1 MIIKQMNIKRFKLP
15 LIFAVLS
22 VVLMGLYK
30 TIFGVE
36 NTIIGLII
44 AMASYAF
51 LRLDLTSYPI
61 YKSMIFLILNLF
73 LAISAYISA
82 INPFVGLII
91 NFLILFTVSF
101 IYTTEF
107 KNVISYIFL
116 LLYVYMW
123 EYPISLDELPRRLV
137 AMGVGVFII
146 IGIHILFNRR
156 NFKKNSNNIII
167 RSIRNI
173 QKEICHI
180 INESYREKE
189 NIYIDSE
196 LRKLL
201 MENIYIDSE
210 LRKLL
215 ILIEGR
221 NNNKFIE
228 NHKDDI
234 YFNIVLILERIN
246 SIINKVGKINNKSK
260 YVIDYLNSLNHDL
273 ENITLFLE
281 RKVECINEEKDDL
294 NKSSMINNFT
304 DKEYAFLGE
313 CTELIRLLEKNIN
326 NLYEYRRKKS
336 RKRIKVKF
344 NLKELLIGN
353 SSLKMK
359 HLRVA
364 YSLKLAIAVSLIM
377 FIVDL
382 FKIPQ
387 GRWIVTSVYVVIQ
400 PYEEETLT
408 KAIKR
413 FKGTI
418 IGVIIYIS
426 IFTFF
431 PHIIPLELLLLIL
444 MFLYFV
450 QKDYEKKVV
459 CTALMTLSFGLSRS
473 TVGYLAFYRFLFVI
487 IGIVIALGI
496 NKLIFPQSIKNSIY
510 DLKERYL
517 ELTSK
522 LLYELKSILYEEEYN
537 ENTIKLLLDCNLIE
551 SKLMENK
558 LIAENLELKDLVDKQ
573 SIILSKIR
581 CLILFINY
589 SNWGITSKHI
599 NVDKNLLNVIFNK
612 IEEELREI
620 Y

>member
-1 MIIKQMNIKRFKLP
+1 MNIKRFKLP

-61 YKSMIFLILNLF
+61 YKSIIFLILNLF

-116 LLYVYMW
+116 LLYVYML

-156 NFKKNSNNIII
+156 NFKKNSNSIII

-173 QKEICHI
+173 QKEIFHI
-180 INESYREKE
+180 INESYRE
-189 NIYIDSE
+189 
-196 LRKLL
+196 R
-201 MENIYIDSE
+201 ENIYIDSE

-228 NHKDDI
+228 NHKDNI

-246 SIINKVGKINNKSK
+246 SIINKVGKVNSKSK
-260 YVIDYLNSLNHDL
+260 DVIDYLNSLNHDL

-294 NKSSMINNFT
+294 SKPFMINNWT

-326 NLYEYRRKKS
+326 NLYEYNRKKP

-353 SSLKMK
+353 SSLKVK
-359 HLRVA
+359 DLRVA

-382 FKIPQ
+382 FKIHQ

-426 IFTFF
+426 VFTFF

-444 MFLYFV
+444 MFLYFL

-558 LIAENLELKDLVDKQ
+558 LIAENLELKDLVYKQ

-589 SNWGITSKHI
+589 SNWGIS
-599 NVDKNLLNVIFNK
+599 
-612 IEEELREI
+612 
-620 Y
+620 

>member
-1 MIIKQMNIKRFKLP
+1 MTIKQMNIKRFKLP

-22 VVLMGLYK
+22 VVLMGGYK

-73 LAISAYISA
+73 LAISAYISS
-82 INPFVGLII
+82 INPFIGLII
-91 NFLILFTVSF
+91 NLLILFTVSF

-123 EYPISLDELPRRLV
+123 EYPISLDQLPRRLV

-146 IGIHILFNRR
+146 IGIHILFNRK

-173 QKEICHI
+173 QREISHI
-180 INESYREKE
+180 INESYMEK
-189 NIYIDSE
+189 
-196 LRKLL
+196 
-201 MENIYIDSE
+201 ENIYIDSE

-215 ILIEGR
+215 ILIKGR
-221 NNNKFIE
+221 NNNKFIG
-228 NHKDDI
+228 NNKDDI

-246 SIINKVGKINNKSK
+246 SIINKVGKVNSKSEV
-260 YVIDYLNSLNHDL
+260 VIEYLNSLNHDL

-281 RKVECINEEKDDL
+281 EKVECINEEKDDL
-294 NKSSMINNFT
+294 GKESMINSLAE
-304 DKEYAFLGE
+304 KEYAFLGE
-313 CTELIRLLEKNIN
+313 CTELIMLLEKNIN
-326 NLYEYRRKKS
+326 NLYEYNRKKS

-344 NLKELLIGN
+344 NLKELVVGN
-353 SSLKMK
+353 SSLKIK

-450 QKDYEKKVV
+450 QKDYDKKVV

-473 TVGYLAFYRFLFVI
+473 TVGSLAFYRFLFVI
-487 IGIVIALGI
+487 IGIGIALGV

-517 ELTSK
+517 ELTNK
-522 LLYELKSILYEEEYN
+522 LLCELKSILYEEEYN
-537 ENTIKLLLDCNLIE
+537 ENTVKLLLDCNLIE

-558 LIAENLELKDLVDKQ
+558 LIAENLELKDLVYKQ

-589 SNWGITSKHI
+589 SNWGISPKHI
-599 NVDKNLLNVIFNK
+599 NVDKNLLNVIFHK

>member
-1 MIIKQMNIKRFKLP
+1 MTIKQMNIKRFKLP

-61 YKSMIFLILNLF
+61 YKSIIFLILNLF

-116 LLYVYMW
+116 LLYVYML
-123 EYPISLDELPRRLV
+123 EYPISLDELPKRLV

-180 INESYREKE
+180 INESYRE
-189 NIYIDSE
+189 
-196 LRKLL
+196 R
-201 MENIYIDSE
+201 ENIYIDSE

-246 SIINKVGKINNKSK
+246 SIINKVGKVNNKSK
-260 YVIDYLNSLNHDL
+260 DVIDYLNSLNHDL

-294 NKSSMINNFT
+294 NKSYMINNWAE
-304 DKEYAFLGE
+304 KEYAFLGE

-326 NLYEYRRKKS
+326 NLYEYNRKKS
-336 RKRIKVKF
+336 RKRIKLKF

-359 HLRVA
+359 NLRVA

-382 FKIPQ
+382 FKIHQ

-459 CTALMTLSFGLSRS
+459 CTALMALSFGLSRS
-473 TVGYLAFYRFLFVI
+473 TVGYLAFYRFFFVI

-522 LLYELKSILYEEEYN
+522 LLCELKSILYEEKYN
-537 ENTIKLLLDCNLIE
+537 ENTVKLLLDCNLIE
-551 SKLMENK
+551 SKLIENK
-558 LIAENLELKDLVDKQ
+558 LIAENLELKDLVYKQ

-589 SNWGITSKHI
+589 SNWGISSKHI

>member
-1 MIIKQMNIKRFKLP
+1 MTIKQMNIKRFKLP

-22 VVLMGLYK
+22 VVLMGGYK

-201 MENIYIDSE
+201 
-210 LRKLL
+210 

-260 YVIDYLNSLNHDL
+260 DVIDYLNSLNHDL

-281 RKVECINEEKDDL
+281 RKVDCINEEKDDL
-294 NKSSMINNFT
+294 NKSSTINNWT
-304 DKEYAFLGE
+304 DKEYTFLGE

-326 NLYEYRRKKS
+326 NLYEYRRKKP

-353 SSLKMK
+353 SSLKVK
-359 HLRVA
+359 DLRVA

-382 FKIPQ
+382 FKIHQ

-459 CTALMTLSFGLSRS
+459 CTALMALSFGLSRS

-487 IGIVIALGI
+487 IGIAIALGV
-496 NKLIFPQSIKNSIY
+496 NKIIFPQSTKNSIY

-522 LLYELKSILYEEEYN
+522 LLCELKSILYEEKYN
-537 ENTIKLLLDCNLIE
+537 ENTVKLLLDCNLIE

>member
-1 MIIKQMNIKRFKLP
+1 MTIKQINIKRFKLP

-36 NTIIGLII
+36 NTVIGLII

-156 NFKKNSNNIII
+156 NFRRNSNNIII
-167 RSIRNI
+167 KSIRNI
-173 QKEICHI
+173 QKEIFHI
-180 INESYREKE
+180 INESYEEKE

-201 MENIYIDSE
+201 V
-210 LRKLL
+210 L
-215 ILIEGR
+215 IKVR

-228 NHKDDI
+228 NNKDDI

-260 YVIDYLNSLNHDL
+260 DVIDYLNHDL

-281 RKVECINEEKDDL
+281 RKVDCINEEKDDL

-326 NLYEYRRKKS
+326 NLYEYNRKKS

-400 PYEEETLT
+400 PYKEETLT

-426 IFTFF
+426 VFTFF

-487 IGIVIALGI
+487 IGIAIALGV
-496 NKLIFPQSIKNSIY
+496 NKLIFPQSVKNSIY

-517 ELTSK
+517 ELTNK
-522 LLYELKSILYEEEYN
+522 LLCELKSILYEEEYN
-537 ENTIKLLLDCNLIE
+537 ENTVKLLLDCNLIE
-551 SKLMENK
+551 SKLIENK
-558 LIAENLELKDLVDKQ
+558 LIAENLELKDLVYKQ

>member
-1 MIIKQMNIKRFKLP
+1 MNIKRFKLP

-201 MENIYIDSE
+201 
-210 LRKLL
+210 

-228 NHKDDI
+228 NNKDDI

-260 YVIDYLNSLNHDL
+260 DVIDYLNSLNHDL

-281 RKVECINEEKDDL
+281 RKVDCINEEKDGL
-294 NKSSMINNFT
+294 NKSSTTNNWT
-304 DKEYAFLGE
+304 DKEYTFLGE

-326 NLYEYRRKKS
+326 NLYEYNKKKS
-336 RKRIKVKF
+336 RKRIKLKF

-473 TVGYLAFYRFLFVI
+473 TVGSLAFYRFLFVI

-496 NKLIFPQSIKNSIY
+496 NKIIFPQSIKNSIY

-517 ELTSK
+517 ELTNK
-522 LLYELKSILYEEEYN
+522 LLYELKSILYEEKYN

-599 NVDKNLLNVIFNK
+599 NLDKNLLNVIFHK

>member
-1 MIIKQMNIKRFKLP
+1 MTIKQMNIKRFKLP

-30 TIFGVE
+30 KIFGVE
-36 NTIIGLII
+36 NTVIGLII

-180 INESYREKE
+180 INKSYMEK
-189 NIYIDSE
+189 
-196 LRKLL
+196 
-201 MENIYIDSE
+201 ENIYIDSE

-260 YVIDYLNSLNHDL
+260 DVIDYLNSLNHDL

-281 RKVECINEEKDDL
+281 RKVDCINEEKDGL
-294 NKSSMINNFT
+294 NKSSTINNWT
-304 DKEYAFLGE
+304 EKEYAFLGE

-326 NLYEYRRKKS
+326 NLYEYNRKKS

-473 TVGYLAFYRFLFVI
+473 TVGSLAFYRFLFVI

-496 NKLIFPQSIKNSIY
+496 NKIIFPQSIKNSIY

-517 ELTSK
+517 ELTNK
-522 LLYELKSILYEEEYN
+522 LLYELKSILYEEKYN
-537 ENTIKLLLDCNLIE
+537 ENTVKLLLDCNLIE

-558 LIAENLELKDLVDKQ
+558 LIAENLELKDLVNKQ

-589 SNWGITSKHI
+589 SNWGISSEHI

>member
-1 MIIKQMNIKRFKLP
+1 MTIKQMNIKRFKLP

-30 TIFGVE
+30 IIFGVE
-36 NTIIGLII
+36 NTVIGLII

-156 NFKKNSNNIII
+156 NFRRNSNNIII
-167 RSIRNI
+167 KSIRNI
-173 QKEICHI
+173 QKEIYHI
-180 INESYREKE
+180 INESYEEKE

-201 MENIYIDSE
+201 V
-210 LRKLL
+210 L
-215 ILIEGR
+215 IKGR
-221 NNNKFIE
+221 NNNKFIG
-228 NHKDDI
+228 NNKDDI

-246 SIINKVGKINNKSK
+246 SIINKVGKVNSKSK
-260 YVIDYLNSLNHDL
+260 DVIDYLNSLNHDL
-273 ENITLFLE
+273 ENINLFLE

-294 NKSSMINNFT
+294 NKSSTINNWT
-304 DKEYAFLGE
+304 EKEYAFLEE

-326 NLYEYRRKKS
+326 NLYEYSRKKP

-418 IGVIIYIS
+418 IGVILYIS

-444 MFLYFV
+444 MFFYFV
-450 QKDYEKKVV
+450 QKDYDKKVV

-473 TVGYLAFYRFLFVI
+473 TVGSLAFYRFLFVI
-487 IGIVIALGI
+487 IGIAIALGV
-496 NKLIFPQSIKNSIY
+496 NKIIFPQSVKNSIY

-517 ELTSK
+517 ELTNK
-522 LLYELKSILYEEEYN
+522 LLYELKSILYEEKYN

-558 LIAENLELKDLVDKQ
+558 LIAENLELKDLVYKQ
-573 SIILSKIR
+573 SVILSKIR

-589 SNWGITSKHI
+589 SNWGISSEHI

>member
-1 MIIKQMNIKRFKLP
+1 MTIKQMNIKRFKLP

-36 NTIIGLII
+36 NTVIGLII

-156 NFKKNSNNIII
+156 NFRRNSNNIII
-167 RSIRNI
+167 KSIRNI
-173 QKEICHI
+173 QKEIYDI
-180 INESYREKE
+180 INESYEEKE

-201 MENIYIDSE
+201 V
-210 LRKLL
+210 L
-215 ILIEGR
+215 IKGR
-221 NNNKFIE
+221 NNNKFIG
-228 NHKDDI
+228 NNKDDI

-246 SIINKVGKINNKSK
+246 SIINKVGKVNNKSK
-260 YVIDYLNSLNHDL
+260 DIIDYLNSLNHDL

-294 NKSSMINNFT
+294 NKSSMINNWT
-304 DKEYAFLGE
+304 EKEYAFLGE

-326 NLYEYRRKKS
+326 NLYEYSRKKP

-418 IGVIIYIS
+418 IGVILYIS

-444 MFLYFV
+444 MFFYFV
-450 QKDYEKKVV
+450 QKDYDKKVV

-473 TVGYLAFYRFLFVI
+473 TVGSLAFYRFLFVI
-487 IGIVIALGI
+487 IGIAIALGV
-496 NKLIFPQSIKNSIY
+496 NKIIFPQSVKNSIY

-517 ELTSK
+517 ELTNK
-522 LLYELKSILYEEEYN
+522 LLYELKSILYEEKYN

-558 LIAENLELKDLVDKQ
+558 LIAENLELKDLVYKQ
-573 SIILSKIR
+573 SVILSKIR

-589 SNWGITSKHI
+589 SNWGISSEHI

>member
-1 MIIKQMNIKRFKLP
+1 MTIKQMNIKRFKIP

-36 NTIIGLII
+36 NTVIGLII

-137 AMGVGVFII
+137 AMGVGGFII

-201 MENIYIDSE
+201 
-210 LRKLL
+210 

-246 SIINKVGKINNKSK
+246 SIINKVGKVNNKSK
-260 YVIDYLNSLNHDL
+260 DVIDYLNSLNHDL

-281 RKVECINEEKDDL
+281 RKVDCINEEKDDL
-294 NKSSMINNFT
+294 SKSFMINNWT
-304 DKEYAFLGE
+304 EKEYAFLEE

-326 NLYEYRRKKS
+326 NLYEYNRKKS

-487 IGIVIALGI
+487 IGIVIALGV
-496 NKLIFPQSIKNSIY
+496 NKIIFPQSVKNSIY

-537 ENTIKLLLDCNLIE
+537 ENTVKLLLDCNLIE

-581 CLILFINY
+581 CLVLFINY
-589 SNWGITSKHI
+589 SNWGISSKHI

>member
-1 MIIKQMNIKRFKLP
+1 MTIKQINIRRFKLP

-156 NFKKNSNNIII
+156 NFKKNSNTIII

-180 INESYREKE
+180 INESYREK
-189 NIYIDSE
+189 
-196 LRKLL
+196 
-201 MENIYIDSE
+201 ENIYIDSE

-246 SIINKVGKINNKSK
+246 SIINKAGKINNKSK
-260 YVIDYLNSLNHDL
+260 DIIDYLNSLNHDL

-281 RKVECINEEKDDL
+281 RKVDCINEEKDDL
-294 NKSSMINNFT
+294 NKSSTINNWT

-326 NLYEYRRKKS
+326 NLYEYNRKKS

-387 GRWIVTSVYVVIQ
+387 GRWSVTSVYVVIQ

-522 LLYELKSILYEEEYN
+522 LLCELKSILYEEEYN
-537 ENTIKLLLDCNLIE
+537 ENTVKLLLDCNLIE
-551 SKLMENK
+551 SKLIENK
-558 LIAENLELKDLVDKQ
+558 LIAENLELKDLVYKQ

-589 SNWGITSKHI
+589 SNWGISSKHI

>member
-1 MIIKQMNIKRFKLP
+1 MTIKQMNIKRFKLP

-107 KNVISYIFL
+107 KNIISYIFL

-167 RSIRNI
+167 RSIKNI
-173 QKEICHI
+173 QMEICHI
-180 INESYREKE
+180 INESYKEKE

-201 MENIYIDSE
+201 V
-210 LRKLL
+210 
-215 ILIEGR
+215 LIEGR
-221 NNNKFIE
+221 NNNKFIG
-228 NHKDDI
+228 NYKDDI

-246 SIINKVGKINNKSK
+246 SIINKVGKVNNKSK
-260 YVIDYLNSLNHDL
+260 SVIDYLNRLNNDL

-281 RKVECINEEKDDL
+281 RKVEYIDEQKDDL
-294 NKSSMINNFT
+294 SKGFTINNWT
-304 DKEYAFLGE
+304 EKEYAFLEE

-326 NLYEYRRKKS
+326 NLYEYNRKKS

-353 SSLKMK
+353 SSLKVK

-364 YSLKLAIAVSLIM
+364 YSLKLAIAVSVIM

-444 MFLYFV
+444 MFFYFF
-450 QKDYEKKVV
+450 QKDYDKKVV
-459 CTALMTLSFGLSRS
+459 CTALMTLSLGLSRS
-473 TVGYLAFYRFLFVI
+473 TVGSLAFYRFFFVI

-496 NKLIFPQSIKNSIY
+496 NKLIFPQSVKNSIY

-517 ELTSK
+517 ELTNK
-522 LLYELKSILYEEEYN
+522 LLCELKSILYEDEYN
-537 ENTIKLLLDCNLIE
+537 ENTVKLLLDCNLIE

-558 LIAENLELKDLVDKQ
+558 LIAENLELKDLVYKQ
-573 SIILSKIR
+573 SIILNKIR

-599 NVDKNLLNVIFNK
+599 NVDKKLLNVIFHK
-612 IEEELREI
+612 IEEELKEI

>member
-1 MIIKQMNIKRFKLP
+1 MTIKQMNIKRFKLP

-22 VVLMGLYK
+22 VVLMGEYK

-73 LAISAYISA
+73 LAISSYISA

-201 MENIYIDSE
+201 
-210 LRKLL
+210 

-228 NHKDDI
+228 NNKDDI

-260 YVIDYLNSLNHDL
+260 DVIDYLNSLNHDL

-281 RKVECINEEKDDL
+281 RKVDCINEEKDDL
-294 NKSSMINNFT
+294 NKSSTINNWT
-304 DKEYAFLGE
+304 DKEYTFLGE

-326 NLYEYRRKKS
+326 NLYEYRRKKP

-353 SSLKMK
+353 SSLKVK
-359 HLRVA
+359 DLRVA

-382 FKIPQ
+382 FKIHQ

-459 CTALMTLSFGLSRS
+459 CTALMALSFGLSRS

-487 IGIVIALGI
+487 IGIAIALGV
-496 NKLIFPQSIKNSIY
+496 NKIIFPQSTKNSIY

-522 LLYELKSILYEEEYN
+522 LLCELKSILYEEKYN
-537 ENTIKLLLDCNLIE
+537 ENTVKLLLDCNLIE

>member
-1 MIIKQMNIKRFKLP
+1 MNIKRFKLP

-82 INPFVGLII
+82 INPFAGLII

-116 LLYVYMW
+116 LLYVYML

-201 MENIYIDSE
+201 
-210 LRKLL
+210 

-246 SIINKVGKINNKSK
+246 SIINKVGKVNNKSK
-260 YVIDYLNSLNHDL
+260 DVIDYLNSLNHDL

-281 RKVECINEEKDDL
+281 RKVDCINEEKDDL

-326 NLYEYRRKKS
+326 NLYEYNRKKS

-359 HLRVA
+359 NLRVA

-426 IFTFF
+426 VFTFF

-444 MFLYFV
+444 MFLYFL

-522 LLYELKSILYEEEYN
+522 LLCELKSILYEEKYN
-537 ENTIKLLLDCNLIE
+537 ENTVKLLLDCNLIE
-551 SKLMENK
+551 SKLIENK
-558 LIAENLELKDLVDKQ
+558 LIAENLELKDLVYKQ

-581 CLILFINY
+581 CLVLFINY
-589 SNWGITSKHI
+589 SNWGISSEHI

>member
-1 MIIKQMNIKRFKLP
+1 MTIKQINIKRFKLP

-22 VVLMGLYK
+22 VVLMGGYK

-51 LRLDLTSYPI
+51 LSLDLTSYPI

-156 NFKKNSNNIII
+156 NFKKNSNTIII

-201 MENIYIDSE
+201 
-210 LRKLL
+210 

-228 NHKDDI
+228 NNKDDI

-260 YVIDYLNSLNHDL
+260 DVIDYLNSLNHDL

-281 RKVECINEEKDDL
+281 RKVDCINEEKDDL
-294 NKSSMINNFT
+294 NKSSTINNWAE
-304 DKEYAFLGE
+304 KEYTFLEE

-326 NLYEYRRKKS
+326 NLYEYNRKKS

-364 YSLKLAIAVSLIM
+364 YSLKLSIAVSLIM

-487 IGIVIALGI
+487 IGIGIALGV

-517 ELTSK
+517 ELTNK
-522 LLYELKSILYEEEYN
+522 LLYELKSILYEEKYN
-537 ENTIKLLLDCNLIE
+537 ENTVKLLLDCNLIE

-581 CLILFINY
+581 CLVLFINY
-589 SNWGITSKHI
+589 SNWGISSEHI

>member
-1 MIIKQMNIKRFKLP
+1 MTIKQMNIKRFKLP

-123 EYPISLDELPRRLV
+123 EYSISLDELPRRLV

-201 MENIYIDSE
+201 
-210 LRKLL
+210 

-260 YVIDYLNSLNHDL
+260 DVIDYLNSLNHDL

-281 RKVECINEEKDDL
+281 RKVDCINEEKDDL

-326 NLYEYRRKKS
+326 NLYEYNRKKS

-359 HLRVA
+359 NLRVA

-450 QKDYEKKVV
+450 QKDYDKKVV

-517 ELTSK
+517 ELTNK
-522 LLYELKSILYEEEYN
+522 LLYELKSILYEEKYN

-551 SKLMENK
+551 CKLMENK
-558 LIAENLELKDLVDKQ
+558 LIAENLVLKDLVDKQ

-581 CLILFINY
+581 CLVLFINY
-589 SNWGITSKHI
+589 SNWGISSKHI

>member
-1 MIIKQMNIKRFKLP
+1 MNIKRFKLP

-116 LLYVYMW
+116 LLYVYML

-137 AMGVGVFII
+137 AMWLGVFII
-146 IGIHILFNRR
+146 IGIHILFNGR
-156 NFKKNSNNIII
+156 NFKKNSNTIII

-173 QKEICHI
+173 QKEIFHI
-180 INESYREKE
+180 INESYRE
-189 NIYIDSE
+189 
-196 LRKLL
+196 R
-201 MENIYIDSE
+201 ENIYIDSE

-260 YVIDYLNSLNHDL
+260 DVIDYLNSLNHDL

-281 RKVECINEEKDDL
+281 RKVDCINEEKDDL
-294 NKSSMINNFT
+294 NKSSTINNFT
-304 DKEYAFLGE
+304 DKEYTFLGE

-326 NLYEYRRKKS
+326 NLYEYNRKKS

-353 SSLKMK
+353 SSLKVK

-382 FKIPQ
+382 FKISQ

-459 CTALMTLSFGLSRS
+459 CTALMALSFGLSRS

-517 ELTSK
+517 ELTNK
-522 LLYELKSILYEEEYN
+522 LLYELKSILYEEKYN

-558 LIAENLELKDLVDKQ
+558 LIAENLVLKDLVDKQ

-581 CLILFINY
+581 CLVLFISY
-589 SNWGITSKHI
+589 SNWGISSKHI
-599 NVDKNLLNVIFNK
+599 NVDKNLLNIIFNK
-612 IEEELREI
+612 IDEELREI

>member
-1 MIIKQMNIKRFKLP
+1 MTIKQMNIKRFKLP

-116 LLYVYMW
+116 LLYVYML

-137 AMGVGVFII
+137 AMGLGVFII
-146 IGIHILFNRR
+146 IGIHILFNGR
-156 NFKKNSNNIII
+156 NFKKNSNTIII

-173 QKEICHI
+173 QKEIFHI
-180 INESYREKE
+180 INESYRE
-189 NIYIDSE
+189 
-196 LRKLL
+196 R
-201 MENIYIDSE
+201 ENIYIDSE

-260 YVIDYLNSLNHDL
+260 DVIDYLNSLNHDL

-281 RKVECINEEKDDL
+281 RKVDCINEEKDDL
-294 NKSSMINNFT
+294 NKSSTINNFT
-304 DKEYAFLGE
+304 DKEYTFLGE

-326 NLYEYRRKKS
+326 NLYEYNRKKS

-353 SSLKMK
+353 SSLKVK

-522 LLYELKSILYEEEYN
+522 LLYELKSILYEEKYN

-551 SKLMENK
+551 CKLMENK
-558 LIAENLELKDLVDKQ
+558 LIAENLELKDLVYKQ

-589 SNWGITSKHI
+589 SNWGISSKHI

>member
-1 MIIKQMNIKRFKLP
+1 MTIKQMNIKRFKLP

-36 NTIIGLII
+36 NTVIGLII

-156 NFKKNSNNIII
+156 NFRRNSNNIII
-167 RSIRNI
+167 KSIRNI
-173 QKEICHI
+173 QKEIYHI
-180 INESYREKE
+180 INESYEEKE

-201 MENIYIDSE
+201 V
-210 LRKLL
+210 L
-215 ILIEGR
+215 IKGR
-221 NNNKFIE
+221 NNNKFIG
-228 NHKDDI
+228 NNKDDI

-246 SIINKVGKINNKSK
+246 SIINKVDKVNNKSK
-260 YVIDYLNSLNHDL
+260 DIIDYLNSLNHDL

-281 RKVECINEEKDDL
+281 RKVEFINEEKDDL
-294 NKSSMINNFT
+294 NKSSMINNWT
-304 DKEYAFLGE
+304 EKEYAFLGE

-326 NLYEYRRKKS
+326 NLYEYSRKKP

-444 MFLYFV
+444 MFFYFV
-450 QKDYEKKVV
+450 QKDYDKKVV

-473 TVGYLAFYRFLFVI
+473 TVGSLAFYRFLFVI
-487 IGIVIALGI
+487 IGIAIALGV
-496 NKLIFPQSIKNSIY
+496 NKIIFPQSVKNSIY

-517 ELTSK
+517 ELTNK
-522 LLYELKSILYEEEYN
+522 LLYELKSILYEEKYN

-558 LIAENLELKDLVDKQ
+558 LIAENLEFKDLVYKQ
-573 SIILSKIR
+573 SVILSKIR

-589 SNWGITSKHI
+589 SNWGISSEHI

>member
-1 MIIKQMNIKRFKLP
+1 MTIKQMNIKRFKLP

-82 INPFVGLII
+82 INPFIGLII

-116 LLYVYMW
+116 LLYVYML

-180 INESYREKE
+180 INKSYREK
-189 NIYIDSE
+189 
-196 LRKLL
+196 
-201 MENIYIDSE
+201 ENIYIDSE

-246 SIINKVGKINNKSK
+246 SIINKVGKVNNKSK
-260 YVIDYLNSLNHDL
+260 DVIDYLNSLNHDL

-294 NKSSMINNFT
+294 NKSYMINNWAE
-304 DKEYAFLGE
+304 KEYAFLGE

-326 NLYEYRRKKS
+326 NLYEYNRKKS

-353 SSLKMK
+353 SSLKVK
-359 HLRVA
+359 DLRVA

-382 FKIPQ
+382 FKIHQ

-459 CTALMTLSFGLSRS
+459 CTALMALSFGLSRS

-517 ELTSK
+517 ELTNK
-522 LLYELKSILYEEEYN
+522 LLYELKSILYEEKYN
-537 ENTIKLLLDCNLIE
+537 ENTVKLLLDCNLIE

>member
-82 INPFVGLII
+82 INPFAGLII

-116 LLYVYMW
+116 LLYVYML

-201 MENIYIDSE
+201 
-210 LRKLL
+210 

-260 YVIDYLNSLNHDL
+260 DIIDYLNRLNHDL

-281 RKVECINEEKDDL
+281 RKVDCINEEKDDL
-294 NKSSMINNFT
+294 SKPSTINNWT
-304 DKEYAFLGE
+304 EKEYAFLGE

-326 NLYEYRRKKS
+326 NLYEYNKKKS
-336 RKRIKVKF
+336 RKRIKLKF

-382 FKIPQ
+382 FKIHQ

-459 CTALMTLSFGLSRS
+459 CTALMALSFGLSRS

-517 ELTSK
+517 ELTNK
-522 LLYELKSILYEEEYN
+522 LLYELKSILYEEKYN
-537 ENTIKLLLDCNLIE
+537 ENTVKLLLDCNLIE

>member
-1 MIIKQMNIKRFKLP
+1 MTIKQMNIKRFKLP

-30 TIFGVE
+30 IIFGVE
-36 NTIIGLII
+36 NTVIGLII

-73 LAISAYISA
+73 LAISAYISS

-156 NFKKNSNNIII
+156 NFKKNSNTIII

-173 QKEICHI
+173 QKEIYHI
-180 INESYREKE
+180 INESYREK
-189 NIYIDSE
+189 
-196 LRKLL
+196 
-201 MENIYIDSE
+201 ENIYIDSE

-260 YVIDYLNSLNHDL
+260 DVIDYLNSLNHDL

-281 RKVECINEEKDDL
+281 RKVDCINEEKDDL
-294 NKSSMINNFT
+294 NKDCTINNWAE
-304 DKEYAFLGE
+304 KEYAFLEE

-326 NLYEYRRKKS
+326 DLYEYN

-359 HLRVA
+359 DLRVA

-522 LLYELKSILYEEEYN
+522 LLYELKSILYEEKYN
-537 ENTIKLLLDCNLIE
+537 ENTVKLLLDCNLIE

>member
-82 INPFVGLII
+82 INPFAGLII

-123 EYPISLDELPRRLV
+123 EYPISLDQLPRRLV

-201 MENIYIDSE
+201 
-210 LRKLL
+210 

-246 SIINKVGKINNKSK
+246 SIINKVSKINNKSK
-260 YVIDYLNSLNHDL
+260 DVIDYLNSLNHDL

-294 NKSSMINNFT
+294 NKGFTINNWT
-304 DKEYAFLGE
+304 EKEYAFLGE

-326 NLYEYRRKKS
+326 NLYEYNRKKS

-450 QKDYEKKVV
+450 QKDYDKKVV

-487 IGIVIALGI
+487 IGIVIALGV
-496 NKLIFPQSIKNSIY
+496 NKIIFPQSVKNSIY

-537 ENTIKLLLDCNLIE
+537 ENTVKLLLDCNLIE

>member
-1 MIIKQMNIKRFKLP
+1 MTIKQMNIKRFKLP

-61 YKSMIFLILNLF
+61 YKFMIFLILNLF

-123 EYPISLDELPRRLV
+123 EYPIGLDELPRRLV

-201 MENIYIDSE
+201 
-210 LRKLL
+210 

-234 YFNIVLILERIN
+234 YFSIALILERIN

-260 YVIDYLNSLNHDL
+260 DVIDYLNSLNHDL

-304 DKEYAFLGE
+304 EKEYAFLEE

-326 NLYEYRRKKS
+326 NLYEYNRKKS

-344 NLKELLIGN
+344 NLKEILIGN
-353 SSLKMK
+353 SSLKVK

-418 IGVIIYIS
+418 IGVILYIS

-450 QKDYEKKVV
+450 QNDYEKKVV

-473 TVGYLAFYRFLFVI
+473 AVGYLAFYRFLFVI

-517 ELTSK
+517 ELTNK
-522 LLYELKSILYEEEYN
+522 LLYELKSILYEEKYN
-537 ENTIKLLLDCNLIE
+537 ENTVKLLLDCNLIE
-551 SKLMENK
+551 CKLMENK

-589 SNWGITSKHI
+589 SNWGISSKHI

>member
-1 MIIKQMNIKRFKLP
+1 MTIKQMNIKIFKLP

-201 MENIYIDSE
+201 
-210 LRKLL
+210 

-228 NHKDDI
+228 NNKDDI

-260 YVIDYLNSLNHDL
+260 DVIDYLNSLNHDL

-281 RKVECINEEKDDL
+281 RKVDCINEEKDDL
-294 NKSSMINNFT
+294 NKSSTINNWAE
-304 DKEYAFLGE
+304 KEYTFLEE

-326 NLYEYRRKKS
+326 NLYEYNRKKS

-450 QKDYEKKVV
+450 QKDYDKKVV

-487 IGIVIALGI
+487 IGIAIALGV
-496 NKLIFPQSIKNSIY
+496 NKIIFPQSVKNSIY

-537 ENTIKLLLDCNLIE
+537 ENTVKLLLDCNLIE
-551 SKLMENK
+551 SKLIENK
-558 LIAENLELKDLVDKQ
+558 LIAENLELKDLVYKQ

-612 IEEELREI
+612 IEEELQEI

>member
-1 MIIKQMNIKRFKLP
+1 MTIKQINIKRFKLP

-36 NTIIGLII
+36 NTVIGLII

-156 NFKKNSNNIII
+156 NFRRNSNNIII
-167 RSIRNI
+167 KSIRNI
-173 QKEICHI
+173 QKEIYHI
-180 INESYREKE
+180 INESYEEKE

-201 MENIYIDSE
+201 V
-210 LRKLL
+210 L
-215 ILIEGR
+215 IKGR
-221 NNNKFIE
+221 NNNKFIG
-228 NHKDDI
+228 NNKDDI

-246 SIINKVGKINNKSK
+246 SIINKVGKVNSKSK
-260 YVIDYLNSLNHDL
+260 DVIDYLNSLNHDL

-294 NKSSMINNFT
+294 SKPFMINNWT
-304 DKEYAFLGE
+304 EKEYAFLGE

-326 NLYEYRRKKS
+326 NLYEYSRKKP

-444 MFLYFV
+444 MFFYFV
-450 QKDYEKKVV
+450 QKDYDKKVV

-473 TVGYLAFYRFLFVI
+473 TVGSLAFYRFLFVI
-487 IGIVIALGI
+487 IGIAIALGV
-496 NKLIFPQSIKNSIY
+496 NKIIFPQSVKNSIY

-517 ELTSK
+517 ELTNK
-522 LLYELKSILYEEEYN
+522 LLYELKSILYEEKYN

-558 LIAENLELKDLVDKQ
+558 LIAENLELKDLVYKQ
-573 SIILSKIR
+573 SVILSKIR

>member
-180 INESYREKE
+180 INESYREK
-189 NIYIDSE
+189 
-196 LRKLL
+196 
-201 MENIYIDSE
+201 ENIYIDSE

>member
-1 MIIKQMNIKRFKLP
+1 MTIKQMNIKRFKLP

-22 VVLMGLYK
+22 VVLMGGYK

-156 NFKKNSNNIII
+156 NFKKNSNSIII

-180 INESYREKE
+180 INKSYMEK
-189 NIYIDSE
+189 
-196 LRKLL
+196 
-201 MENIYIDSE
+201 ENIYIDSE

-246 SIINKVGKINNKSK
+246 SIINKVGKVNNKSK
-260 YVIDYLNSLNHDL
+260 DVIDYLNILNHDL

-294 NKSSMINNFT
+294 NKDCTINNWT
-304 DKEYAFLGE
+304 EKEYAFLGE

-326 NLYEYRRKKS
+326 NLYEYNRKKS

-344 NLKELLIGN
+344 NFKELLIGN

-418 IGVIIYIS
+418 IGVILYIS

-537 ENTIKLLLDCNLIE
+537 ENAVKLLLDCNLIE

-589 SNWGITSKHI
+589 SNWGIMSKHV
-599 NVDKNLLNVIFNK
+599 NVDKNLLNVIFHK
-612 IEEELREI
+612 IEEELKEI

>member
-1 MIIKQMNIKRFKLP
+1 MTIKQINIRRFKLP

-156 NFKKNSNNIII
+156 NFKKNSNSIII

-180 INESYREKE
+180 INESYREK
-189 NIYIDSE
+189 
-196 LRKLL
+196 
-201 MENIYIDSE
+201 ENIYIDSE

-260 YVIDYLNSLNHDL
+260 DVIDYLNSLNHDL

-281 RKVECINEEKDDL
+281 RKVDCINEDKDDL

-326 NLYEYRRKKS
+326 NLYEYNRKKS

-487 IGIVIALGI
+487 IGIVIALGV

-522 LLYELKSILYEEEYN
+522 LLCELKSILYEEEYN

-551 SKLMENK
+551 SKLIENK
-558 LIAENLELKDLVDKQ
+558 LIAENLELKDLVYKQ

-589 SNWGITSKHI
+589 SNWGISSKHI

>member
-1 MIIKQMNIKRFKLP
+1 MTIKQMNIKRVKLP

-82 INPFVGLII
+82 INPFIGLII

-201 MENIYIDSE
+201 
-210 LRKLL
+210 

-228 NHKDDI
+228 NNKDDI

-260 YVIDYLNSLNHDL
+260 DVIDYLNSLNHDL

-281 RKVECINEEKDDL
+281 RKVDCINEEKDDL
-294 NKSSMINNFT
+294 NKDSTINNWT
-304 DKEYAFLGE
+304 EKEYAFLGE

-353 SSLKMK
+353 SSLKVK
-359 HLRVA
+359 DLRVA

-459 CTALMTLSFGLSRS
+459 CTALMALSFGLSRS

-517 ELTSK
+517 ELTNK
-522 LLYELKSILYEEEYN
+522 LLYELKSILYEEKYN
-537 ENTIKLLLDCNLIE
+537 ENTVKLLLDCNLIE

-558 LIAENLELKDLVDKQ
+558 LIAENLVLKDLVDKQ

-581 CLILFINY
+581 CLVLFISY
-589 SNWGITSKHI
+589 SNWGISSKHI
-599 NVDKNLLNVIFNK
+599 NVDKNLLNIIFNK
-612 IEEELREI
+612 IDEELREI

>member
-1 MIIKQMNIKRFKLP
+1 MTIKQMNIKRFKLP

-180 INESYREKE
+180 INKSYKEKE

-201 MENIYIDSE
+201 V
-210 LRKLL
+210 
-215 ILIEGR
+215 LIEGR
-221 NNNKFIE
+221 NNNKFIG
-228 NHKDDI
+228 NNKDDI

-260 YVIDYLNSLNHDL
+260 DVIDYLNSLNHDL

-281 RKVECINEEKDDL
+281 RKVEFINEEKDGL
-294 NKSSMINNFT
+294 SKGFTINNWT
-304 DKEYAFLGE
+304 KKEYAFLEE

-326 NLYEYRRKKS
+326 NLYEYNRKKS

-444 MFLYFV
+444 MFFYFF
-450 QKDYEKKVV
+450 QKDYDKKVV
-459 CTALMTLSFGLSRS
+459 CTALMTLSLGLSRS

-517 ELTSK
+517 ELTNK
-522 LLYELKSILYEEEYN
+522 LLCELKSILYEDEYN
-537 ENTIKLLLDCNLIE
+537 ENTVKLLLDCNLIE

-558 LIAENLELKDLVDKQ
+558 LIAENLELKDLVYKQ
-573 SIILSKIR
+573 SIILNKIR

-599 NVDKNLLNVIFNK
+599 NVDKKLLNVIFHK
-612 IEEELREI
+612 IEDELREI

>member
-1 MIIKQMNIKRFKLP
+1 MTIKQMNIKRFKLP

-156 NFKKNSNNIII
+156 NFRRNSNNIII
-167 RSIRNI
+167 KSIRNI
-173 QKEICHI
+173 QKEIYHI
-180 INESYREKE
+180 INESYEEKE

-201 MENIYIDSE
+201 V
-210 LRKLL
+210 L
-215 ILIEGR
+215 IKGR
-221 NNNKFIE
+221 NNNKFIG
-228 NHKDDI
+228 NNKDDI

-246 SIINKVGKINNKSK
+246 SIINKVGKVNNKSK
-260 YVIDYLNSLNHDL
+260 DVIDYLNSLNHDL

-294 NKSSMINNFT
+294 NKSYMINNWAE
-304 DKEYAFLGE
+304 KEYTFLEE

-326 NLYEYRRKKS
+326 NLYEYNRKKS

-487 IGIVIALGI
+487 IGIIIALGI

-599 NVDKNLLNVIFNK
+599 NLDKNLLNVIFNK

>member
-1 MIIKQMNIKRFKLP
+1 MTIKQMNIKRFKLP

-180 INESYREKE
+180 INESYKEKE

-201 MENIYIDSE
+201 V
-210 LRKLL
+210 
-215 ILIEGR
+215 LIEGR
-221 NNNKFIE
+221 NNNKFIG
-228 NHKDDI
+228 NNKDDI

-260 YVIDYLNSLNHDL
+260 DVIDYLNSLNHDL

-281 RKVECINEEKDDL
+281 RKVEFINEEKDGL
-294 NKSSMINNFT
+294 SKGFTINNWT
-304 DKEYAFLGE
+304 EKEYAFLEE

-326 NLYEYRRKKS
+326 NLYEYNRKKS

-353 SSLKMK
+353 SSLKVK

-364 YSLKLAIAVSLIM
+364 YSLKLAIAVSVIM

-444 MFLYFV
+444 MFFYFF
-450 QKDYEKKVV
+450 QKDYDKKVV
-459 CTALMTLSFGLSRS
+459 CTALMTLSLGLSRS

-487 IGIVIALGI
+487 IGIVIALMV
-496 NKLIFPQSIKNSIY
+496 NKLIFPQSVKNSIY

-517 ELTSK
+517 ELTNK
-522 LLYELKSILYEEEYN
+522 LLCELKSILYEDEYN
-537 ENTIKLLLDCNLIE
+537 ENTVKLLLDCNLIE

-558 LIAENLELKDLVDKQ
+558 LIAENLELKDLVYKQ
-573 SIILSKIR
+573 SIILNKIR
-581 CLILFINY
+581 CIILFINY

-599 NVDKNLLNVIFNK
+599 NVDKNLLNVIFHK
-612 IEEELREI
+612 IEEELKEI

>member
-1 MIIKQMNIKRFKLP
+1 MTIKQINIKRFKLP

-22 VVLMGLYK
+22 VVLMGGYK
-30 TIFGVE
+30 TIFRVE

-51 LRLDLTSYPI
+51 LSLDLTSYPI

-156 NFKKNSNNIII
+156 NFKKNSNTIII

-201 MENIYIDSE
+201 
-210 LRKLL
+210 

-228 NHKDDI
+228 NNKDDI

-260 YVIDYLNSLNHDL
+260 DVIDYLNSLNHDL

-281 RKVECINEEKDDL
+281 RKVDCINEEKDDL
-294 NKSSMINNFT
+294 NKSSTINNWAE
-304 DKEYAFLGE
+304 KEYTFLEE

-326 NLYEYRRKKS
+326 NLYEYNRKKS

-364 YSLKLAIAVSLIM
+364 YSLKLSIAVSLIM

-487 IGIVIALGI
+487 IGIGIALGV

-517 ELTSK
+517 ELTNK
-522 LLYELKSILYEEEYN
+522 LLYELKSILYEEKYN
-537 ENTIKLLLDCNLIE
+537 ENTVKLLLDCNLIE

-581 CLILFINY
+581 CLVLFINY
-589 SNWGITSKHI
+589 SNWGISSEHI

>member
-1 MIIKQMNIKRFKLP
+1 MTIKQMNIKRFKLP

-22 VVLMGLYK
+22 VVLMRLYK

-156 NFKKNSNNIII
+156 NFKKNSNSIII

-201 MENIYIDSE
+201 
-210 LRKLL
+210 

-228 NHKDDI
+228 NNKDDI

-260 YVIDYLNSLNHDL
+260 DVIDYLNSLNHDL

-281 RKVECINEEKDDL
+281 RKVDCINEEKDDL
-294 NKSSMINNFT
+294 NKSSTINNWAE
-304 DKEYAFLGE
+304 KEYAFLGE

-326 NLYEYRRKKS
+326 NLYEYNRKKS

-426 IFTFF
+426 VFTFF

-487 IGIVIALGI
+487 IGIGIALGI

-517 ELTSK
+517 ELTNK
-522 LLYELKSILYEEEYN
+522 LLYELKSILYEEKYN
-537 ENTIKLLLDCNLIE
+537 ENTVKLLLDCNLIE

-589 SNWGITSKHI
+589 SNWGISSEHI

>member
-1 MIIKQMNIKRFKLP
+1 MTIKQMNIKRFKLP

-36 NTIIGLII
+36 NTVIGLII

-156 NFKKNSNNIII
+156 NFRRNSNNIII
-167 RSIRNI
+167 KSIRNI
-173 QKEICHI
+173 QKEIYHI
-180 INESYREKE
+180 INESYEEKE

-201 MENIYIDSE
+201 V
-210 LRKLL
+210 L
-215 ILIEGR
+215 IKGR
-221 NNNKFIE
+221 NNNKFIG
-228 NHKDDI
+228 NNKDDI

-246 SIINKVGKINNKSK
+246 SIINKVGKVNSKSK
-260 YVIDYLNSLNHDL
+260 DVIDYLNSLNHDL

-294 NKSSMINNFT
+294 SKPFMINNWT
-304 DKEYAFLGE
+304 EKEYAFLEE

-326 NLYEYRRKKS
+326 NLYEYSRKKP

-444 MFLYFV
+444 MFFYFV
-450 QKDYEKKVV
+450 QKDYDKKVV

-473 TVGYLAFYRFLFVI
+473 TVGSLAFYRFLFVI
-487 IGIVIALGI
+487 IGIAIALGV
-496 NKLIFPQSIKNSIY
+496 NKIIFPQSVKNSIY

-517 ELTSK
+517 ELTNK
-522 LLYELKSILYEEEYN
+522 LLYELKSILYEEKYN

-551 SKLMENK
+551 SKLMDNK
-558 LIAENLELKDLVDKQ
+558 LIAENLEFKDLVYKQ
-573 SIILSKIR
+573 SVILSKIR

-612 IEEELREI
+612 IEEELRGI

>member
-1 MIIKQMNIKRFKLP
+1 MTIKQMNIKRFKLP

-123 EYPISLDELPRRLV
+123 EYSISLDELPRRLV

-201 MENIYIDSE
+201 
-210 LRKLL
+210 

-260 YVIDYLNSLNHDL
+260 DVIDYLNSLNHDL

-281 RKVECINEEKDDL
+281 RKVDCINEEKDDL

-326 NLYEYRRKKS
+326 NLYEYNRKKS

-359 HLRVA
+359 NLRVA

-400 PYEEETLT
+400 LYEEETLT

-450 QKDYEKKVV
+450 QKDYDKKVV

-517 ELTSK
+517 ELTNK
-522 LLYELKSILYEEEYN
+522 LLYELKSILYEEKYN
-537 ENTIKLLLDCNLIE
+537 ENTVKLLLDCNLIE

>member
-1 MIIKQMNIKRFKLP
+1 MTIKQMNIKRVKLP

-82 INPFVGLII
+82 INPFIGLII

-180 INESYREKE
+180 INKSYKEK
-189 NIYIDSE
+189 
-196 LRKLL
+196 
-201 MENIYIDSE
+201 ENIYIDSE

-228 NHKDDI
+228 NNKDDI

-260 YVIDYLNSLNHDL
+260 DVIDYLNSLNHDL

-281 RKVECINEEKDDL
+281 RKVDCINEEKDDL

-326 NLYEYRRKKS
+326 NLYEYNRKKS

-382 FKIPQ
+382 FKIHQ

-473 TVGYLAFYRFLFVI
+473 TVGSLAFYRFLFVI
-487 IGIVIALGI
+487 IGIAIALGV
-496 NKLIFPQSIKNSIY
+496 NKIIFPQSVKNSIY

-522 LLYELKSILYEEEYN
+522 LLCELKSILYEEEYN
-537 ENTIKLLLDCNLIE
+537 ENTVKLLLDCNLIE
-551 SKLMENK
+551 SKLIENK
-558 LIAENLELKDLVDKQ
+558 LIAENLELKDLVYKQ